1 MGPVRRLPLVF
12 VLLVA
17 TAAMPL
23 GCGPRQ
29 EPRDT
34 SVPST
39 GAPRDAMTIYEALEV
54 ELEAGTATEDDRM
67 DAYLRVQSIRDDGSA
82 AHAFAAAALAG
93 RLAELRGAKAGKLV
107 TEAESWARKSIERDP
122 EFRDRAA
129 TQLLGSL
136 YVMAP
141 GRLVEHGDSETG
153 LEMLEGLVEAKPES
167 PAYRFRL
174 AQAYAHL
181 GDDDAAKPHLCA
193 SLAARQDL
201 RKDEQRLL
209 DDLVEDA
216 GGAEALACASG

>member
-1 MGPVRRLPLVF
+1 MDRPVRRSILVV
-12 VLLVA
+12 VLA
-17 TAAMPL
+17 FGCRADHSPQTTSPTQTA
-23 GCGPRQ
+23 
-29 EPRDT
+29 E
-34 SVPST
+34 
-39 GAPRDAMTIYEALEV
+39 RDALAIYET
-54 ELEAGTATEDDRM
+54 LEARLETGTATEDERM
-67 DAYLRVQSIRDDGSA
+67 DAYQRASAVADDRSA
-82 AHAFAAAALAG
+82 AHAFARAALAG

-107 TEAESWARKSIERDP
+107 TEAEDWARKSIERDP

-141 GRLVEHGDSETG
+141 GRLLEHGDSETG
-153 LEMLEGLVEAKPES
+153 LEMLEELVEAKPES

-193 SLAARQDL
+193 SMTARDRL

-209 DDLVEDA
+209 DELVDDA
-216 GGAEALACASG
+216 GGADALACAATP